1 MNKSELGG
9 WSLGCMLII
18 LLCVLAVPLSAA
30 QTPFQQTFS
39 AEIPAVTRLS
49 VGIERMQGR
58 NMGNLEQRG
67 TLWTL
72 PRVQVNVPLG
82 ARGEFIASHDVV
94 RSLSEDGQTYT
105 SGGDPYFFTKLRLI
119 DQQRYIPATAFMYGV
134 LEPAANPPL
143 GADTLGFYAYL
154 VLTQQ
159 QEAWRV
165 DLNFGTGIFE
175 DHARSRQTDVVIM
188 NAALWYRPDYQWQ
201 FGGEYHYQ
209 ERVDGRWFDFTQGV
223 DSPLRRRNLAFMAV
237 YGDEWRGFVRISRG
251 LVAQSEDWSVATGVQ
266 FQWPEK

>member
-1 MNKSELGG
+1 MNKSGLGG
-9 WSLGCMLII
+9 WAFSMFLGVLFYF
-18 LLCVLAVPLSAA
+18 LAVPMSAA
-30 QTPFQQTFS
+30 QIPFQQTFS
-39 AEIPAVTRLS
+39 AEIPVMTRLS

-58 NMGNLEQRG
+58 NMGDLEQEG

-82 ARGEFIASHDVV
+82 SRGEFIASQDVV
-94 RSLSEDGQTYT
+94 RSLTEREKAYT
-105 SGGDPYFFTKLRLI
+105 SGGDPYFFTKLRLF

-159 QEAWRV
+159 QEPWRV

-188 NAALWYRPDYQWQ
+188 NAALWYRPNGRWQ
-201 FGGEYHYQ
+201 LGGEYHYQ
-209 ERVDGRWFDFTQGV
+209 ERVEGRWFDFTQGV
-223 DSPLRRRNLAFMAV
+223 NSPLRRRNLAAMAL
-237 YGDEWRGFVRISRG
+237 YGDKWKGFFRVSRG